1 MFYQG
6 TEARMTAQPQPYC
19 SPEDYLAFERTSDT
33 KHEYLAGTIYAMSG
47 GSARHNRI
55 AGSTYAALY
64 AQLRRRNCTVY
75 PSDMRVKAVQT
86 GLYTYPDITI
96 VCGNEQFEDAKEDSL
111 VNPTIIIEVLSP
123 STEKYDRGKKFQHYR
138 TILSLREYILIAQDS
153 YHVERFLRQSDNT
166 WILSESTDP
175 TGIIALTTIHAVL
188 NVEEIYEKVTFTER
202 DTDAKDE
209 TDDDREKTHL

>member
-1 MFYQG
+1 
-6 TEARMTAQPQPYC
+6 MTAQPQSYC
-19 SPEDYLAFERTSDT
+19 SPEDYLMFERTSEA
-33 KHEYLAGTIYAMSG
+33 KHEYLAGSVYAMSG

-64 AQLRRRNCTVY
+64 AQLRQRNCTVY
-75 PSDMRVKAVQT
+75 PSDMRVKAVQI

-96 VCGNEQFEDAKEDSL
+96 VCGNEQFEDTKEDTL

-153 YHVERFLRQSDNT
+153 YHIERFLRQSDNT
-166 WILSESTDP
+166 WVLSEATDP
-175 TGIIALTTIHAVL
+175 TGSIELTTIQAVL
-188 NVEEIYEKVTFTER
+188 NVEEIYEKVTFA
-202 DTDAKDE
+202 DVDMDE
-209 TDDDREKTHL
+209 MNEDH